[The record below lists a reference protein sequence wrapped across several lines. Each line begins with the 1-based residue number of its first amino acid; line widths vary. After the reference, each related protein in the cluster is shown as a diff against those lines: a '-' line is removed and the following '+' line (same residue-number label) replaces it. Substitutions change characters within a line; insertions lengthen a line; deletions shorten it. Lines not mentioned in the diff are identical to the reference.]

1 MNRMGRLAVGGLALC
16 AAAMIS
22 ASGRADTREKRDVQ
36 IVHRGGGG
44 YLGVQLEDVDKDEVS
59 RLRLDTERGARVS
72 EVVEASPA
80 EKAGLKVDD
89 VVVRFQGESVHSAAQ
104 LARLVAETPAGRPVT
119 LEVIRDGAAER
130 ISLDLGERKRRAWS
144 MPNLDFDLDV
154 PMPPEPPAAPEAPH
168 PPAAPHPPD
177 LSNLH
182 DLIGNALD
190 FEGWGRTPRRLG
202 IGYQEVSDQLARYFK
217 LPGETGVLVSHVD
230 ENAPAEKAGLKA
242 GDVILEFAG
251 RTIQGGRDLRDAVRE
266 AEGGQ
271 EVSVKV
277 QRDGRQIDLKVT
289 LAQSEREGRRRRG
302 VTL

>member
-1 MNRMGRLAVGGLALC
+1 MTRMGRLGVGGLALC

-22 ASGRADTREKRDVQ
+22 ASGRAETSEKRDVQ

-44 YLGVQLEDVDKDEVS
+44 YLGVQLEDVGAADVS
-59 RLRLDTERGARVS
+59 RLKLDAERGARVS
-72 EVVEASPA
+72 DVVEGGPA
-80 EKAGLKVDD
+80 AEAGLRTDD
-89 VVVRFQGESVHSAAQ
+89 VVVRFQGENVHSAAQ
-104 LARLVAETPAGRPVT
+104 LARLVAETPAGRAVT
-119 LEVIRDGAAER
+119 LDLVRDGASEHV
-130 ISLDLGERKRRAWS
+130 SLTLGERKRRAWS
-144 MPNLDFDLDV
+144 FPNLDLDV
-154 PMPPEPPAAPEAPH
+154 PMPPEPPAAPEAPQ

-182 DLIGNALD
+182 DLIGGALD
-190 FEGWGRTPRRLG
+190 FEGWRTPRRLG

-230 ENAPAEKAGLKA
+230 ENGPADQAGVKA

-251 RTIQGGRDLRDAVRE
+251 KTIQSGRDLRDAVRE

-271 EVSVKV
+271 ELGVKV
-277 QRDGRQIDLKVT
+277 QRDGKPLDLRVT
-289 LAQSEREGRRRRG
+289 LARQDRDGRRARG